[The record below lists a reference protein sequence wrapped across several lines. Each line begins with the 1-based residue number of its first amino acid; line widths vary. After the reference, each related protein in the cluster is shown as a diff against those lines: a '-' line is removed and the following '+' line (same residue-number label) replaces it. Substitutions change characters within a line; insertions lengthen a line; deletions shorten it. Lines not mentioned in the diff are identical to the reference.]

1 MHPTDTCSA
10 TFSVPVIG
18 ESHAARY
25 GVELTVTGYPPA
37 TRGDQLVSE
46 TGQSWAKLAGPWHD
60 KLVVSHG
67 AAAGFQEVAMPLHD
81 STHQQILVQLE
92 NVRPAQPGW
101 LAGRMRLVS
110 GHGEELGSQRPF
122 LLYAREAAIATYTYF
137 TDTHPAVD
145 GAFSVGIRVTREP

>member
-10 TFSVPVIG
+10 TFSAPVIG
-18 ESHAARY
+18 ESHLARY

-37 TRGDQLVSE
+37 AKGDQLVSE

-60 KLVVSHG
+60 QLEVSTG
-67 AAAGFQEVAMPLHD
+67 AAATYQDIALPLHGT
-81 STHQQILVQLE
+81 THEQIRVQLE
-92 NVRPAQPGW
+92 NVRYAQPNW

-110 GHGEELGSQRPF
+110 AHGEELGAQRPF
-122 LLYAREAAIATYTYF
+122 LLYAREASIATYTYF
-137 TDTHPAVD
+137 TDTHPAID